1 MYNPEFGF
9 CVAIKQKSL
18 CFGIFFINGFPG
30 ISILK
35 KSLSNAASMHSN
47 TDLDARL
54 IHEELKFYHFYKRL

>member
-18 CFGIFFINGFPG
+18 CFGIFFINAFPG

-47 TDLDARL
+47 TDSDAS
-54 IHEELKFYHFYKRL
+54 